1 MKCAKG
7 FTLIE
12 LMIVVAVLTIVMGLL
27 FTLALNV
34 QTAVASQEARIAGQD
49 QVRNASQWLA
59 RELRQAT
66 SVSVNANAFPVSSL
80 SYRRAD
86 DIDGNGTAVD
96 SGLSLET
103 TGVRTVQ
110 RDINDANGDGQTLDQ
125 LVMIEGGNVTVIAN
139 GLLPDEDA
147 NVNGTL
153 DAAEDD
159 NFNGVLDRGL
169 LFQQLNTGVLIT
181 VQAMYRPSP
190 REHEQLSSMQL
201 LVTPRN

>member
-1 MKCAKG
+1 MKNCKG

-12 LMIVVAVLTIVMGLL
+12 LMIVVAVLMIVMGLL

-66 SVSVNANAFPVSSL
+66 SVSINTNAFPVTTL

-86 DIDGNGTAVD
+86 DVDGNGTAVD

-103 TGVRTVQ
+103 TGLRTIQ
-110 RDINDANGDGQTLDQ
+110 RDVNDANGDGQTIDQ

-147 NVNGTL
+147 NASGAL
-153 DAAEDD
+153 DAAEDG

-169 LFQQLNTGVLIT
+169 LFQQLNNGVLIT
-181 VQAMYRPSP
+181 VQAMYQPSP
-190 REHEQLSSMQL
+190 REHEQLSSVQL

>member
-1 MKCAKG
+1 MKHSGG

-34 QTAVASQEARIAGQD
+34 QTAVASQEARISGQD

-66 SVSVNANAFPVSSL
+66 STSVNANAFPITSL
-80 SYRRAD
+80 TYRKAD
-86 DIDGNGTAVD
+86 DVDGNGTAVD
-96 SGLSLET
+96 AGLSLET
-103 TGVRTVQ
+103 TAVRTLR
-110 RDINDANGDGQTLDQ
+110 RDTNDANGDGQTTDQ
-125 LVMIEGGNVTVIAN
+125 LVMIEGQNVTVIAN
-139 GLLPDEDA
+139 NLLPDEDA
-147 NVNGTL
+147 NANGAL
-153 DAAEDD
+153 NAGEDG

-169 LFQQLNTGVLIT
+169 LFQQLSNGVLIT